1 MNRDL
6 IIERI
11 ELLKNHFKK
20 DPRILCFLG
29 LGSLANFNRLDDYS
43 DLDFFLI
50 VEDGEKLHF
59 LNDLSWLLVQSLVYQ
74 FRNTIDGYK
83 AMYHD
88 GIFLEFAVFEKE
100 ELKHIPFSPGKII
113 YKKDD
118 FDESIIYKE
127 LKPKDRCDVSFR
139 VGEALTNLYIGLLRD
154 LRGEKASAF
163 SFIQVYAMHQ
173 IFELMPVFYP
183 ENSQIEKDYFV
194 SERRI
199 EVRFKE
205 KHAIFSH
212 MMQGYDKNKE
222 SALAILSFLKEHTEV
237 SKALEDKILELI
249 NRKDVKK

>member
-1 MNRDL
+1 MNRAL

-11 ELLKNHFKK
+11 EELKKEFKK

-50 VEDGEKLHF
+50 VEDGEKINF
-59 LNDLSWLLVQSLVYQ
+59 INDLSWLHVQSLVYQ

-83 AMYHD
+83 AMYQD

-100 ELKHIPFSPGKII
+100 EVKNVPFSPGKIL

-118 FDESIIYKE
+118 FDESIVYKE
-127 LKPKDRCDVSFR
+127 LKPKDKSEVSYR

-173 IFELMPVFYP
+173 IFELMPLFYP
-183 ENSQIEKDYFV
+183 EDSSIEKDYFV

-199 EVRFKE
+199 EERFKE
-205 KHAIFSH
+205 NRAILSH

-222 SALAILSFLKEHTEV
+222 SAYAILSFLKAHTEV
-237 SKALEDKILELI
+237 SKPLEEKILELI
-249 NRKDVKK
+249 NRKEVKK